1 MGPGQLGRAHGAKSY
16 RIDPVD
22 VVGDSRED
30 RGLVVVVAAEGGPE
44 ADHAMHFPLAV
55 SPLAVQRSSGVS
67 LRKARVPSGGG
78 RELGREMG
86 GDGRGKGSPLAPHVC
101 SRLISFRCNSPCS
114 PTSPHGHSSRNL
126 TRADLRPFCA
136 PGTEL
141 GTSYASSHASLTKT
155 EEVSIVRIP
164 VLLKR
169 ENQSPRRL
177 CRRLAKE
184 PRSHPTV
191 TMPRARPPPAISTH
205 EEGLSW
211 GGSLCGG
218 REFRGTV

>member
-1 MGPGQLGRAHGAKSY
+1 
-16 RIDPVD
+16 
-22 VVGDSRED
+22 
-30 RGLVVVVAAEGGPE
+30 
-44 ADHAMHFPLAV
+44 
-55 SPLAVQRSSGVS
+55 
-67 LRKARVPSGGG
+67 
-78 RELGREMG
+78 MG
-86 GDGRGKGSPLAPHVC
+86 GNGRGKGSPLAPHVR

-126 TRADLRPFCA
+126 TRADLRLFCA
-136 PGTEL
+136 PETEL

-169 ENQSPRRL
+169 ESQSPRRL
-177 CRRLAKE
+177 CRWLAKE

-205 EEGLSW
+205 GEGLSW